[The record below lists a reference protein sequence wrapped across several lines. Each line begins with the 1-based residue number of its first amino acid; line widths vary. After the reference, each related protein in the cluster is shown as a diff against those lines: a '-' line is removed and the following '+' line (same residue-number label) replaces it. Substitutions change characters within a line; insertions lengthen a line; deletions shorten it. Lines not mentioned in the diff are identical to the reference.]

1 MPTRRPSSRP
11 SPGRGRAPSRPRCA
25 RAPSARAASTS
36 RGATR
41 AVRARDRATRTIRET
56 RCACIADPTNT
67 RVCDTPRAAPTRRHI
82 MVHLSRPHT
91 IHDDYAATRGLRRS
105 NAGVVTTFCVLS
117 GVASV
122 MYAYIARRRAGT
134 AATAATANPSAR
146 SKTYDG
152 TRSRKHR
159 DTWRSTWDKGT
170 PRQYVKNLQHDP
182 AGKQ

>member
-1 MPTRRPSSRP
+1 MVPHH
-11 SPGRGRAPSRPRCA
+11 G
-25 RAPSARAASTS
+25 
-36 RGATR
+36 
-41 AVRARDRATRTIRET
+41 
-56 RCACIADPTNT
+56 
-67 RVCDTPRAAPTRRHI
+67 RHI
-82 MVHLSRPHT
+82 MVHLSRPHA

-105 NAGVVTTFCVLS
+105 NARAVRTFCVLS

-122 MYAYIARRRAGT
+122 MYAYIARRRAGTAGT